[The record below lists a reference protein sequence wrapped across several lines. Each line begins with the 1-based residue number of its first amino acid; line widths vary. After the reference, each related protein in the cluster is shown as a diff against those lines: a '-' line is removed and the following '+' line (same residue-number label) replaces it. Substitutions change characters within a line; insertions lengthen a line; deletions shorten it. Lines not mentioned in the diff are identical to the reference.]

1 MLILAQNPPAV
12 NPFFAKNCR
21 NTDFFLCRR
30 FYWKAA
36 DFIRQILP
44 LFPLIPG
51 GIRIIMRENFQIARN
66 VPMRY
71 DRVYNFSAG
80 PAMMPESVLEEIAAE
95 VLNYHGSGMSVME
108 MSHRSPVFQEI
119 LSQSEADLRTLMHIP
134 DNYKVLFVQGGGTVQ
149 FAMVPMNLMKNG
161 VACYVETGAWSK
173 KAIAEAKRYGE
184 VKIVASSADKNFSYL
199 PDCSDLDIPDNA
211 DYVYICENETINGTA
226 YHTLPNT
233 KGKVLV
239 ADQSSL
245 FLSRPCDVSKYGLIW
260 AGVQKNVG
268 PAGMSIVII
277 REDLIREDLPEF
289 VPTYLRYKTHADA
302 DSLYNTPNC
311 WSIYCCG
318 KVFQY
323 LLANGGLEAMAQRN
337 EEKAAVL
344 YGFLDRSQFF
354 TAAVRKEDRSLM
366 NVPFFSPSKEQ
377 DAEVAAS
384 AKAAGFDNLKGHKSV
399 GGLRASI
406 YNAMPKEGVEAL
418 VDFLKKY
425 EAEHT

>member
-1 MLILAQNPPAV
+1 
-12 NPFFAKNCR
+12 
-21 NTDFFLCRR
+21 
-30 FYWKAA
+30 
-36 DFIRQILP
+36 
-44 LFPLIPG
+44 
-51 GIRIIMRENFQIARN
+51 
-66 VPMRY
+66 MRY

-95 VLNYHGSGMSVME
+95 VLNYRGSGMSVME
-108 MSHRSPVFQEI
+108 MSHRSKVFQDI
-119 LSQSEADLRTLMHIP
+119 LAQAEADLRELMHIP
-134 DNYKVLFVQGGGTVQ
+134 ENYKVLFVQGGGTVQ
-149 FAMVPMNLMKNG
+149 FAMVPMNLMKKG

-184 VKIVASSADKNFSYL
+184 VKIVASSADKNFSYI
-199 PDCSDLDIPDNA
+199 PNCSDLDIPDNA
-211 DYVYICENETINGTA
+211 DYVYICENETIHGTTW
-226 YHTLPNT
+226 HNLPNT
-233 KGKVLV
+233 KGKILV
-239 ADQSSL
+239 ADQSSM

-268 PAGMSIVII
+268 PAGMAIVII
-277 REDLIREDLPEF
+277 REDLIREDVPEF

-311 WSIYCCG
+311 WAIYCCG

-337 EEKAAVL
+337 AEKAAIL
-344 YGFLDRSQFF
+344 YDFLDQSKFF
-354 TAAVRKEDRSLM
+354 TGAVRKEDRSYM
-366 NVPFFSPSKEQ
+366 NVPFVSPSKEQ
-377 DAEVAAS
+377 DAEVVAAT
-384 AKAAGFDNLKGHKSV
+384 KAAGFDNLKGHKSV